1 MDYSSEE
8 QELLE
13 NSNDIYL
20 SHIYLWLRM
29 YYGSS
34 DITYFTRPML
44 NNIALRYNLIPENY
58 KNKRVLIRAILDVFE
73 NKFNSDPDYKKK
85 YEELHGWEKI

>member
-1 MDYSSEE
+1 MDYSTIELK
-8 QELLE
+8 LLE

-20 SHIYLWLRM
+20 SDIYLWLRM
-29 YYGSS
+29 DYSCTN
-34 DITYFTRPML
+34 ITYSRPML
-44 NNIALRYNLIPENY
+44 NNIALRYNLNPEKY

-85 YEELHGWEKI
+85 YEELHGWNQS